1 MAKEFQENM
10 SNQLQLGALD
20 KDLVLLF
27 RKQTEERKF
36 KKVDVLRIMVNWW
49 LDMDITEI
57 LLTLLLGAILVAG
70 CSSVQ
75 STVTFRDQ
83 KIVVGQSTD
92 SIEKLLGQP
101 DLATSARLRPWHL
114 KVKKIDP
121 WIIEGRYTIEW
132 VYWDNPESLLLWLE
146 GNAVQGIWLAE
157 TKRLK

>member
-1 MAKEFQENM
+1 MNR
-10 SNQLQLGALD
+10 L
-20 KDLVLLF
+20 
-27 RKQTEERKF
+27 
-36 KKVDVLRIMVNWW
+36 
-49 LDMDITEI
+49 I
-57 LLTLLLGAILVAG
+57 LISLLLGALLVAG

-101 DLATSARLRPWHL
+101 DLATSARINCWNL
-114 KVKKIDP
+114 KVSKIDP
-121 WIIEGRYTIEW
+121 WVSFGRFTIEW